1 MTDALEGPRV
11 KTATLREQANSQRI
25 GRGRFIGN
33 TVGIVLLV
41 VLIEVGLTFAGLQQS
56 IPIGRGTFGLRR
68 EITLILPSLPAI
80 VMGSVALL
88 LGLVDLAVR
97 RRHDRGQ
104 SGADTA
110 AILVLL
116 ELIGVG
122 YASGI
127 LVGAPLTVILP
138 ILGIALLYVLI
149 VLAVLPGNKGSN
161 RYGPDPRLP

>member
-11 KTATLREQANSQRI
+11 RKVTLREQANSQRI

-33 TVGIVLLV
+33 TAGILLLV

-56 IPIGRGTFGLRR
+56 LQIDKGAFGLRR
-68 EITLILPSLPAI
+68 AVTLTLPNLGAAIAGSL
-80 VMGSVALL
+80 VLL
-88 LGLVDLAVR
+88 LCLLDLAVR

-110 AILVLL
+110 AILMLL

-122 YASGI
+122 YATRLLI
-127 LVGAPLTVILP
+127 GAPPMVVLTVV
-138 ILGIALLYVLI
+138 GIALLYLLVA
-149 VLAVLPGNKGSN
+149 LAVLPGNKGPN
-161 RYGPDPRLP
+161 RYGPNPRLP